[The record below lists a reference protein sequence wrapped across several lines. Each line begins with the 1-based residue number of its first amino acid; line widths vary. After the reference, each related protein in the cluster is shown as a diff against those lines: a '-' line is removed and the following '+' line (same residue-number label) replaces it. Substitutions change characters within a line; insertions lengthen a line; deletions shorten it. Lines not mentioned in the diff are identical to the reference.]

1 MAGISRI
8 QLLQELDGGGAV
20 MKRRNVT
27 AEAIRRSAM
36 RSTRSSA
43 ALENRSVPV
52 DSKRSD
58 RVERFLVSREKRS

>member
-1 MAGISRI
+1 MER
-8 QLLQELDGGGAV
+8 
-20 MKRRNVT
+20 KNVT

-36 RSTRSSA
+36 RSTRASA

-58 RVERFLVSREKRS
+58 RVDRFLASREKRA

>member
-1 MAGISRI
+1 
-8 QLLQELDGGGAV
+8 

>member
-1 MAGISRI
+1 MD
-8 QLLQELDGGGAV
+8 EGGAD

-36 RSTRSSA
+36 RSTRASA

-52 DSKRSD
+52 DSKHSD
-58 RVERFLVSREKRS
+58 RVERFLVSREKRAQ